1 VIRYGHIAWRVAAVA
16 AFAGTAALAVTLTR
30 ASARPQAGLSSKVT
44 CSSSGLQAWLGLGS
58 GSGTG
63 PTTGSAG
70 NEGTQDTY
78 YTLEFTNVS
87 HRTCRLYGYP
97 EVSAYATGEVAG
109 AQGTGTQE
117 TDAQGADAQGT
128 GAQGTGAQGTD
139 AHGAGGQIGD
149 AAIPD
154 TAVRP
159 QSVTL
164 PPGATAHAVLRIAS
178 TGSTKPSACA
188 QVMAQEIRVIPPGQ
202 GLSRAG
208 ATVFDVHI
216 PVCAARGH
224 TSLSVQPVLARPGI
238 PGRALPDRKL
248 TMAARCTEGKLASF
262 AAGRRCGQ
270 GPALSGEYRG
280 ESCRGRA

>member
-1 VIRYGHIAWRVAAVA
+1 MIRYGHIAWRVAAVA

-30 ASARPQAGLSSKVT
+30 APARPQAALSSKVT

-63 PTTGSAG
+63 TTTGSTV

-97 EVSAYATGEVAG
+97 EVSAYATSEVAG

-117 TDAQGADAQGT
+117 TAGQGG
-128 GAQGTGAQGTD
+128 
-139 AHGAGGQIGD
+139 GGQIGGP
-149 AAIPD
+149 AIPD
-154 TAVRP
+154 TEVLP
-159 QSVTL
+159 QPVTL
-164 PPGATAHAVLRIAS
+164 PPGATAHAVLRVAGA
-178 TGSTKPSACA
+178 GSTKPSACA
-188 QVMAQEIRVIPPGQ
+188 QTMAQEIRVIPPGQ

-208 ATVFDVHI
+208 AAVFDVRI
-216 PVCAARGH
+216 PVCAAREH

-238 PGRALPDRKL
+238 PGRAMP
-248 TMAARCTEGKLASF
+248 
-262 AAGRRCGQ
+262 
-270 GPALSGEYRG
+270 
-280 ESCRGRA
+280 

>member
-1 VIRYGHIAWRVAAVA
+1 MIRYGHIAWRVAAVA

-30 ASARPQAGLSSKVT
+30 APVRPQAALSSKAT

-58 GSGTG
+58 GGSGSSG
-63 PTTGSAG
+63 SSGSSATTGGAVSG
-70 NEGTQDTY
+70 GTQGTY

-97 EVSAYATGEVAG
+97 EVSAYATSEVAG
-109 AQGTGTQE
+109 AQGGGTQE
-117 TDAQGADAQGT
+117 TDAQG
-128 GAQGTGAQGTD
+128 GAGQ
-139 AHGAGGQIGD
+139 GAGGQIGGV
-149 AAIPD
+149 AIPD

-159 QSVTL
+159 QPVTL
-164 PPGATAHAVLRIAS
+164 QPGQTAHAVLQVAS

-202 GLSRAG
+202 GMSRAG
-208 ATVFDVHI
+208 ATVFDVRV

-238 PGRALPDRKL
+238 PGRAMPD
-248 TMAARCTEGKLASF
+248 S
-262 AAGRRCGQ
+262 
-270 GPALSGEYRG
+270 
-280 ESCRGRA
+280 

>member
-1 VIRYGHIAWRVAAVA
+1 MIRFGHIAWRVAAVA

-30 ASARPQAGLSSKVT
+30 APARPQAALSSKVT

-63 PTTGSAG
+63 TTTGSTV

-78 YTLEFTNVS
+78 YTLDFTNVS

-97 EVSAYATGEVAG
+97 EVSAYATSEVAG

-117 TDAQGADAQGT
+117 TDAQGADAQGA
-128 GAQGTGAQGTD
+128 GSQ
-139 AHGAGGQIGD
+139 GAGGQIGG

-154 TAVRP
+154 TAVLP
-159 QSVTL
+159 QPVTL
-164 PPGATAHAVLRIAS
+164 PPGATAHAVLRVAS
-178 TGSTKPSACA
+178 TGSTKPSGCA

-208 ATVFDVHI
+208 ATVFDVRI

-224 TSLSVQPVLARPGI
+224 TSLSVQPVLARPGV
-238 PGRALPDRKL
+238 PGRAVP
-248 TMAARCTEGKLASF
+248 
-262 AAGRRCGQ
+262 
-270 GPALSGEYRG
+270 
-280 ESCRGRA
+280 